1 MSHPLLIFL
10 FLKAFIRVTSLFQIY
25 IYFSSRLM
33 LWLKDRVCESQIHE
47 CFLLH
52 RNIWFLWKS
61 WFLLWWES
69 LNWFFFIFLFFY
81 FLFYFLNRVS
91 WVNLEYQPSHP
102 SLIDSRP
109 SLGINLYLVLDS
121 SWSALR
127 RIRLSRVVLDSANFL
142 NPTRNNI
149 RRSRSTPI
157 TKKIL
162 VIKFWKGKEKEIEIT
177 SNMKLLGTA
186 PILPLLLINLS

>member
-1 MSHPLLIFL
+1 
-10 FLKAFIRVTSLFQIY
+10 
-25 IYFSSRLM
+25 M
-33 LWLKDRVCESQIHE
+33 LWLKDWVRESQIHG
-47 CFLLH
+47 CFLLQ
-52 RNIWFLWKS
+52 RNIWFLWKY

-69 LNWFFFIFLFFY
+69 LNWFFFFF
-81 FLFYFLNRVS
+81 NRVCR
-91 WVNLEYQPSHP
+91 VNLEYQPSHL
-102 SLIDSRP
+102 SLTDSRP
-109 SLGINLYLVLDS
+109 SLGINLYMVSDS

-127 RIRLSRVVLDSANFL
+127 RIRLSRVVIDSANFL

-149 RRSRSTPI
+149 RISRSTPI

-162 VIKFWKGKEKEIEIT
+162 VIKFWKGKKKEIEIT

>member
-25 IYFSSRLM
+25 IF
-33 LWLKDRVCESQIHE
+33 
-47 CFLLH
+47 FLLVWCCGWKIGFVNH
-52 RNIWFLWKS
+52 KFTGVFFCREIFDFSENIDS
-61 WFLLWWES
+61 CCDGNLLIG
-69 LNWFFFIFLFFY
+69 FFFF
-81 FLFYFLNRVS
+81 NRVGR
-91 WVNLEYQPSHP
+91 VNLEYQPSHL
-102 SLIDSRP
+102 SLTDSRP
-109 SLGINLYLVLDS
+109 SLGINLYMVSDS

-127 RIRLSRVVLDSANFL
+127 RIRLSRVVIDSANFL

-149 RRSRSTPI
+149 RISRSTPI

-162 VIKFWKGKEKEIEIT
+162 VIKFWKGKKKEIEIT